1 MSAISR
7 RAAMMAVPAAAA
19 GSVAVATS
27 SQASPGDQVISFT
40 AKRSKDTLPVSPP
53 LGAPFIIYYTLL
65 DPTGGSVGDGSLF
78 GMVVDIVVD
87 VPPKIVV
94 QTKSIFR
101 LPGGEI
107 HVSGMEIRKVPDPG
121 VKRPIAVVGG
131 TGIYATARGEGTI
144 EHQTADLSAVS
155 LTVTTG

>member
-7 RAAMMAVPAAAA
+7 RAAILAVPAAGTIAIA
-19 GSVAVATS
+19 H
-27 SQASPGDQVISFT
+27 ASPGDQVISFT

-65 DPTGGSVGDGSLF
+65 DPTGGSVGDGSLL
-78 GMVVDIVVD
+78 GMVVDVVVD

-131 TGIYATARGEGTI
+131 TGIYASARGEGTI

>member
-1 MSAISR
+1 ML
-7 RAAMMAVPAAAA
+7 AVPVAAT
-19 GSVAVATS
+19 GSIAVAH
-27 SQASPGDQVISFT
+27 ASPGEQVVTFT

-53 LGAPFIIYYTLL
+53 LGAPFIIYYSLL
-65 DPTGGSVGDGSLF
+65 DPSGGSVGDGSLF
-78 GMVVDIVVD
+78 GMVVDVIVE

-121 VKRPIAVVGG
+121 VKRPIAIVGG
-131 TGIYATARGEGTI
+131 TGIYRSARGEGTI

-155 LTVTTG
+155 LTVVTD